1 MKSKITSIENDEKYR
16 EKFGHGDDHKSLGWS
31 TEKSQVTRFEIL
43 KQIPGFEKNHS
54 VLDVGCGHGD
64 FCRFLENYKG
74 IDIRESVIKIAEK
87 KYPGF
92 NFEAKSISEE
102 NNMYD
107 WVFGS
112 GIFGF
117 NMKDWSENVLENLSE
132 MFKKSTKGVAVNF
145 LSSLSTGITDPEMK
159 YSSVGEVSDLI
170 SQITRNFVVR
180 HDYRPNDFTVYIFK
194 KEFI

>member
-1 MKSKITSIENDEKYR
+1 MKSKINSIENDEKYR
-16 EKFGHGDDHKSLGWS
+16 EKFGYGDDHKSLGWS

-92 NFEAKSISEE
+92 NFETKSIFEE

-117 NMKDWSENVLENLSE
+117 NRKDWSENVLENLSE

-145 LSSLSTGITDPEMK
+145 LSSLSTGITDSEMK
-159 YSSVGEVSDLI
+159 YSSVCEVSNLI
-170 SQITRNFVVR
+170 SQITRNFVIR